1 MTTLDIQP
9 GLRFLIIRSILVVE
23 RADDDPA
30 THAADISLSVPSDQ
44 LSDEP
49 SEVVRPTLIELA
61 VTVVGRAKW
70 VVDHWSCLTDDGRKL
85 IVHPDD
91 FLRPLPPAE

>member
-9 GLRFLIIRSILVVE
+9 GLRFLIVRPIAVVE
-23 RADDDPA
+23 PAGEDFQVDSAAAAAIDPNA
-30 THAADISLSVPSDQ
+30 GESPPVML
-44 LSDEP
+44 
-49 SEVVRPTLIELA
+49 ELA
-61 VTVVGRAKW
+61 VTVVERAKW

-91 FLRPLPPAE
+91 FLRPLPPPE